1 MCSVAYNLMF
11 YVYNENFYKIAY
23 NARSISARSLFS
35 IVSVYVCVCVLFRLK
50 VESVENKIKW
60 NLM

>member
-23 NARSISARSLFS
+23 YAEFG
-35 IVSVYVCVCVLFRLK
+35 VVK